1 MDAACWSYFS
11 AQLESMEKFLS
22 SSVEDDY
29 RIWWTACLLGSA
41 FSLYVWQDA
50 QRDPHWDQIW
60 ALVSMYFDL
69 CW

>member
-1 MDAACWSYFS
+1 MDTTCWSYFS
-11 AQLESMEKFLS
+11 AQLESMEKFFS

-29 RIWWTACLLGSA
+29 RIWRSAYLLGSS

-50 QRDPHWDQIW
+50 QRDTYWDQIW